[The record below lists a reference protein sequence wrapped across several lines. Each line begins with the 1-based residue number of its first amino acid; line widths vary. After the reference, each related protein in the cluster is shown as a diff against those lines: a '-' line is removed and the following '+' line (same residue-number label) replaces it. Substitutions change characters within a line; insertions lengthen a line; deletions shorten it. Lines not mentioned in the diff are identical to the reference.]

1 MTLSVRGP
9 TLIGLEDS
17 RHRGGVIDPEHPVA
31 KAHLRVQGRPT
42 PPVFRHEPA
51 ADVTDRVRHIWVPV
65 WDIPAGQ
72 EWEQHVLN
80 YPCCQVVVGSDYAR
94 FYGVVRGLSRV
105 ILADRGWV
113 VGVALQP
120 GAGWLVAGRPV
131 SRLTD
136 TWVDLDDLGMP
147 WSGLTSAVRS
157 VMSPDPSDPI
167 AQRRAA
173 GLIEDAVRACVTLD
187 EEGALVNAIVDAVEG
202 DPELL
207 RVDQLAARFALTERS
222 LQRMMARRLGLTP
235 RWLVQRRRL
244 HEAAERLRR
253 GETDLAG
260 LAAYLGYADQA
271 HLSRDFKTVTGETPA
286 TFRATASRAD
296 PATLAPTNTPDQSA
310 SGRSIE

>member
-1 MTLSVRGP
+1 M
-9 TLIGLEDS
+9 
-17 RHRGGVIDPEHPVA
+17 IDPEHPVA

-286 TFRATASRAD
+286 TFRATASRTD

>member
-1 MTLSVRGP
+1 M
-9 TLIGLEDS
+9 
-17 RHRGGVIDPEHPVA
+17 IDPEHPVA

-147 WSGLTSAVRS
+147 WSGLTPAVRS

-286 TFRATASRAD
+286 TFRATASRTD

>member
-1 MTLSVRGP
+1 M
-9 TLIGLEDS
+9 
-17 RHRGGVIDPEHPVA
+17 IDPEHPVA

>member
-1 MTLSVRGP
+1 M
-9 TLIGLEDS
+9 
-17 RHRGGVIDPEHPVA
+17 IDPEHPVA

-235 RWLVQRRRL
+235 WWLVQRRRL

-286 TFRATASRAD
+286 TFRATASRTD

>member
-1 MTLSVRGP
+1 MATGP
-9 TLIGLEDS
+9 D
-17 RHRGGVIDPEHPVA
+17 HPVA

-51 ADVTDRVRHIWVPV
+51 ADLADRVRHIWVPV

-80 YPCCQVVVGSDYAR
+80 YPCCQVVIGSDYAR

-105 ILADRGWV
+105 TLAGRGWV
-113 VGVALQP
+113 LGVALQP

-136 TWVDLDDLGMP
+136 TWVDLHDLGMP
-147 WSGLTSAVRS
+147 WSALIPAVRS
-157 VMSPDPSDPI
+157 VMSPDPTDPR

-173 GLIEDAVRACVTLD
+173 GLIEDAVRAHIKLD
-187 EEGALVNAIVDAVEG
+187 QEGALVNAIVDAVEG

-207 RVDQLAARFALTERS
+207 RVDQLAALFAVTERS

-244 HEAAERLRR
+244 HEAADRLRR

-271 HLSRDFKTVTGETPA
+271 HLSRDFKAVTGETPA
-286 TFRATASRAD
+286 TFRATATRAD
-296 PATLAPTNTPDQSA
+296 PATLGLSR
-310 SGRSIE
+310 G

>member
-1 MTLSVRGP
+1 M
-9 TLIGLEDS
+9 
-17 RHRGGVIDPEHPVA
+17 IDPEHPVA

-147 WSGLTSAVRS
+147 WSGLTPAVRS
-157 VMSPDPSDPI
+157 VMFPDPSDPI

-286 TFRATASRAD
+286 TFRATASRTD

>member
-147 WSGLTSAVRS
+147 WSGLTPAVRS
-157 VMSPDPSDPI
+157 VMFPDPSDPI

-286 TFRATASRAD
+286 TFRATASRTD

>member
-147 WSGLTSAVRS
+147 WSGLTPAVRS

-286 TFRATASRAD
+286 TFRATASRTD